1 MSVLLIIPAFNEEAS
16 IENVVD
22 NIKNNFPQYDYV
34 IINDGSKDRTSE
46 ICHKNGYN
54 IIDLPV
60 KLRFGRSFSNRSE
73 VCISK

>member
-34 IINDGSKDRTSE
+34 IINDGSKDKS
-46 ICHKNGYN
+46 ID
-54 IIDLPV
+54 II
-60 KLRFGRSFSNRSE
+60 KLTL
-73 VCISK
+73 CITVIFLKTCFAIL

>member
-54 IIDLPV
+54 IIDLI
-60 KLRFGRSFSNRSE
+60 LSILLSNN
-73 VCISK
+73 